1 MPDFASA
8 RPDATTRTNL
18 WNSLYPPA
26 RIAFVLRSANQ
37 SFHEPVRSLDN
48 RLSTFYLGRVAHDL
62 FKVPNLITLGRLVF
76 LVPTAYFLARPGHAN
91 QIYALVCLSLAA
103 ASDYFDGYFA
113 RRLNQQTRLGL
124 LLDPL
129 SDKIM
134 ATSMVILLIV
144 YRNFP
149 LWLAAII
156 VGRDILIG
164 AGSLAVKSR
173 IKDIPRSNLT
183 GKYAFA
189 SIAVLMVSDV
199 IEFDF
204 GVRLFMFISLPL
216 IALSLV
222 LYAHSLVRALK
233 NLPLPDFQDKAMYR
247 AARSLASL
255 VVAVV
260 YLYKLLEMIGWM

>member
-1 MPDFASA
+1 MHRSQHSVPS
-8 RPDATTRTNL
+8 TTRT
-18 WNSLYPPA
+18 
-26 RIAFVLRSANQ
+26 
-37 SFHEPVRSLDN
+37 LDN
-48 RLSTFYLGRVAHDL
+48 RLSTLYLVRVAHDL
-62 FKVPNLITLGRLVF
+62 VKVPNLITLGRLVF

-91 QIYALVCLSLAA
+91 QIYALICLSLAA
-103 ASDYFDGYFA
+103 VSDYFDGYFA

-134 ATSMVILLIV
+134 ATAMVILLIL

-149 LWLAAII
+149 LWLAAVI

-164 AGSLAVKSR
+164 AGGLALTSR

-189 SIAVLMVSDV
+189 SIAVLLVSYV

-204 GVRLFMFISLPL
+204 GIRLFTFISLPL
-216 IALSLV
+216 IVLSAV
-222 LYAHSLVRALK
+222 LYARSLVRALK
-233 NLPLPDFQDKAMYR
+233 GLPLTDFRDKTIYR
-247 AARSLASL
+247 TARSIATL

-260 YLYKLLEMIGWM
+260 YLYRLLEMVGWR

>member
-1 MPDFASA
+1 
-8 RPDATTRTNL
+8 
-18 WNSLYPPA
+18 
-26 RIAFVLRSANQ
+26 
-37 SFHEPVRSLDN
+37 
-48 RLSTFYLGRVAHDL
+48 VAHDL
-62 FKVPNLITLGRLVF
+62 IKVPNLITLGRLVF

-91 QIYALVCLSLAA
+91 QIYALICLSLAA
-103 ASDYFDGYFA
+103 VSDYFDGYFA

-134 ATSMVILLIV
+134 AATMVILLIM

-149 LWLAAII
+149 LWMAAII

-164 AGSLAVKSR
+164 AGGLAVASR
-173 IKDIPRSNLT
+173 IRNIPRSNLT

-189 SIAVLMVSDV
+189 SIAVLLVSYV

-204 GVRLFMFISLPL
+204 GVRLFTFISLPL
-216 IALSLV
+216 IALSAV
-222 LYAHSLVRALK
+222 LYARSLVRAVK
-233 NLPLPDFQDKAMYR
+233 GLPLPDFQDKTMYR
-247 AARSLASL
+247 AARSIGTL

-260 YLYKLLEMIGWM
+260 YLYKLLEMVGWM